1 MAEYNNTGPDRSSSG
16 FDPTSTRKVLLK
28 GNEAVGEAAIKAGCR
43 CYFAYPITPQTE
55 TPEYLSRRME
65 TENRIFLQAE
75 SEVAAINMV
84 FGASAAGVRV
94 MTSSS
99 SPGISLKQEGI
110 SYIAGAELPC
120 VIINVVRGGPGL
132 GNIEASQ
139 ADYYQTTRG
148 GGHGDY
154 RCIALAPNSVQECYD
169 MTMNGFDLADYYRM
183 PVFIQNDGIIGQLVE
198 PFEMHPYS
206 PMFEKFPPKDWALTG
221 CAGRKPNV
229 VRTLYMTPPDG
240 LEQLNR
246 RLEKK
251 YEKIHSELRW
261 YENYNCDGAD
271 LIIIAYGATSR
282 IAKSA
287 IKKYNGDG
295 LKVGLFRPKTIW
307 PWPDVELVEIARKNK
322 NAKFLVIEM
331 SMGQMLED
339 VQLALMDVVPKK
351 DILFYGMGGGWNPTP
366 EEIYDKISETIKK

>member
-1 MAEYNNTGPDRSSSG
+1 MAENNTGLDANKR
-16 FDPTSTRKVLLK
+16 VLLK
-28 GNEAVGEAAIKAGCR
+28 GNEAVGEAAIKAGCQ

-65 TENRIFLQAE
+65 TENRVFLQAE

-84 FGASAAGVRV
+84 FGAAAAGARV

-120 VIINVVRGGPGL
+120 VIVNVVRGGPGL

-139 ADYYQTTRG
+139 ADYFQTTRG

-169 MTMNGFDLADYYRM
+169 MTMNAFDLADYYRM
-183 PVFIQNDGIIGQLVE
+183 PVFIQSDGIIGQLVE
-198 PFEMHPYS
+198 PFEMHPYK
-206 PMFEKFPPKDWALTG
+206 PMFEKLPPKNWALTG

-229 VRTLYMTPPDG
+229 VRTLYMTPADG

-246 RLEKK
+246 KLEQKYKK
-251 YEKIHSELRW
+251 IQSELRW
-261 YENYNCDGAD
+261 FENYNCDGAD

-287 IKKYNGDG
+287 IKKHNGNG
-295 LKVGLFRPKTIW
+295 KKVGLFRPRTIW
-307 PWPDVELVEIARKNK
+307 PWPDVELVEIAKKNK
-322 NAKFLVIEM
+322 NVKFLVIEM

-339 VQLALMDVVPKK
+339 VQLALMDIVLKK

-366 EEIYDKISETIKK
+366 ESIYDKISETLKK

>member
-1 MAEYNNTGPDRSSSG
+1 MAENKNTGSEAKR
-16 FDPTSTRKVLLK
+16 VLLK
-28 GNEAVGEAAIKAGCR
+28 GNEAVGEAAIKAGCL

-55 TPEYLSRRME
+55 TPEYLSHRME
-65 TENRIFLQAE
+65 EENRIFLQAE

-84 FGASAAGVRV
+84 FGASAAGARV

-110 SYIAGAELPC
+110 SYIAAAELPC
-120 VIINVVRGGPGL
+120 VIVNVVRGGPGL

-139 ADYYQTTRG
+139 ADYFQTTRG

-169 MTMNGFDLADYYRM
+169 MTMDAFDLADYYRM
-183 PVFIQNDGIIGQLVE
+183 PVFIQSDGIIGQLVE
-198 PFEMHPYS
+198 PFEMHRYK
-206 PMFEKFPPKDWALTG
+206 PMFDKLPAKDWALTG

-229 VRTLYMTPPDG
+229 IRTLYMTPPDG

-246 RLEKK
+246 KLEKK
-251 YEKIHSELRW
+251 YKKIQSEFRLV
-261 YENYNCDGAD
+261 ENFNCDGAD

-287 IKKYNGDG
+287 IKEHNGSG
-295 LKVGLFRPKTIW
+295 AKIGLFRPRTIW
-307 PWPDVELVEIARKNK
+307 PWPDVELAELAQKNK
-322 NAKFLVIEM
+322 GVKFLVIEM

-339 VQLALMDVVPKK
+339 VQLALMDIVPKSN
-351 DILFYGMGGGWNPTP
+351 ILFFGMGGGWNPTP
-366 EEIYDKISETIKK
+366 ESIYDKITEVVKIEE

>member
-1 MAEYNNTGPDRSSSG
+1 MAEDKNTGLEAK
-16 FDPTSTRKVLLK
+16 KVLMK
-28 GNEAVGEAAIKAGCR
+28 GNEAVGEAAIKAGCL

-65 TENRIFLQAE
+65 EENLIFLQAE

-84 FGASAAGVRV
+84 FGASAAGARV

-139 ADYYQTTRG
+139 ADYFQSTRG

-154 RCIALAPNSVQECYD
+154 RCIVLAPNCLQECYD
-169 MTMNGFDLADYYRM
+169 MTMNAFDLADYYRM
-183 PVFIQNDGIIGQLVE
+183 PVIIQSDGIIGQLVE
-198 PFEMHPYS
+198 PFDMHPYK
-206 PMFEKFPPKDWALTG
+206 PMFDKLPQKNWALTG

-229 VRTLYMTPPDG
+229 VRTLYLNPPNG
-240 LEQLNR
+240 LEMHNR
-246 RLEKK
+246 KLEEK
-251 YEKIHSELRW
+251 YNKIKSELRW
-261 YENYNCDGAD
+261 CETYNCDNAD
-271 LIIIAYGATSR
+271 IIVIAYGATSR

-287 IKKYNGDG
+287 IKKHNNNG
-295 LKVGLFRPKTIW
+295 LKIGMFRPKTLW
-307 PWPDVELVEIARKNK
+307 PWPEAELVEIAQKNK
-322 NAKFLVIEM
+322 GVKFLVIEM

-339 VQLALMDVVPKK
+339 VLLSLMDIAPKK

-366 EEIYDKISETIKK
+366 DGVYEKISEIAKK

>member
-1 MAEYNNTGPDRSSSG
+1 MSENNNTGSD
-16 FDPTSTRKVLLK
+16 TRKVLMK
-28 GNEAVGEAAIKAGCR
+28 GNEAVGEAAIKAGCL

-55 TPEYLSRRME
+55 TPEYLAKRME
-65 TENRIFLQAE
+65 EENLIFLQAE
-75 SEVAAINMV
+75 SEIAAINMV
-84 FGASAAGVRV
+84 YGASAAGVRV

-139 ADYYQTTRG
+139 ADYFQSTRG

-154 RCIALAPNSVQECYD
+154 RCIVLAPNSVQECYD
-169 MTMNGFDLADYYRM
+169 MTMQAFDLSDYYRV
-183 PVFIQNDGIIGQLVE
+183 PAIIQNDGIIGQLVE
-198 PFEMHPYS
+198 PFEMHPYK

-221 CAGRKPNV
+221 CAGREPNV
-229 VRTLYMTPPDG
+229 VRTLYLRPPDG

-246 RLEKK
+246 KLDKRYK
-251 YEKIHSELRW
+251 KIHDEVRWSE
-261 YENYNCDGAD
+261 EFNCDNAD
-271 LIIIAYGATSR
+271 LVIVAYGATSR

-287 IKKYNGDG
+287 IKRHNENGI
-295 LKVGLFRPKTIW
+295 KVGLFRPKTLW
-307 PWPDVELVEIARKNK
+307 PWPDVKLVQIAQKNK
-322 NAKFLVIEM
+322 GSKILVIEM
-331 SMGQMLED
+331 STGQMLED
-339 VQLALMDVVPKK
+339 VQLSLMDVVPKK

-366 EEIYDKISETIKK
+366 DLIYEKISEILNK

>member
-1 MAEYNNTGPDRSSSG
+1 MAEYKTNGSETK
-16 FDPTSTRKVLLK
+16 KVLMK
-28 GNEAVGEAAIKAGCR
+28 GNEAVGEAAIKAGCL

-55 TPEYLSRRME
+55 TPEYLAKRME
-65 TENRIFLQAE
+65 QENLIFLQAE
-75 SEVAAINMV
+75 SEIAAINMV
-84 FGASAAGVRV
+84 FGASAAGARV

-139 ADYYQTTRG
+139 ADYFQSTRG

-154 RCIALAPNSVQECYD
+154 RCIVLAPNSVQECYD
-169 MTMNGFDLADYYRM
+169 MVMNGFDLSDFYRV
-183 PVFIQNDGIIGQLVE
+183 PVIIQSDGIIGQLVE
-198 PFEMHPYS
+198 PFEMHPYK
-206 PMFEKFPPKDWALTG
+206 PMFEKLPPKDWALTG

-229 VRTLYMTPPDG
+229 VRTLYLNPPNG
-240 LEQLNR
+240 LEMHNR
-246 RLEKK
+246 KLEERYKK
-251 YEKIHSELRW
+251 IQSELRW
-261 YENYNCDGAD
+261 SETYNCDNAD
-271 LIIIAYGATSR
+271 LIVVAYGATSR

-287 IKKYNGDG
+287 IKKHNNNGI
-295 LKVGLFRPKTIW
+295 KIGLFRPKTLW

-322 NAKFLVIEM
+322 DIKFLVIEM

-339 VQLALMDVVPKK
+339 VQLSLMDVVPKK

-366 EEIYDKISETIKK
+366 DAIYEKISEIVNK

>member
-1 MAEYNNTGPDRSSSG
+1 MAVDNNTGSDAR
-16 FDPTSTRKVLLK
+16 RVLMK
-28 GNEAVGEAAIKAGCR
+28 GNEAVGEAAIKAGCL

-65 TENRIFLQAE
+65 EENRIFLQAE
-75 SEVAAINMV
+75 SEIAAINMV
-84 FGASAAGVRV
+84 FGASAAGARV

-139 ADYYQTTRG
+139 ADYFQSTRG

-154 RCIALAPNSVQECYD
+154 RCIVLAPNSVQECYD
-169 MTMNGFDLADYYRM
+169 MTMNAFDLADFYRI
-183 PVFIQNDGIIGQLVE
+183 PVIIQNDGIIGQLVE
-198 PFEMHPYS
+198 PFEMHPYK
-206 PMFEKFPPKDWALTG
+206 PMFEKLPSKNWALTG

-229 VRTLYMTPPDG
+229 VRTLYLKPPDG

-246 RLEKK
+246 KLDKRYKR
-251 YEKIHSELRW
+251 IQAELRW
-261 YENYNCDGAD
+261 AELFNCDKAD

-282 IAKSA
+282 ITKSA
-287 IKKYNGDG
+287 IKKHNNNGS
-295 LKVGLFRPKTIW
+295 KIGLFRPKTLW
-307 PWPDVELVEIARKNK
+307 PWPDVELVEIAQKNK
-322 NAKFLVIEM
+322 GAKFLVIEM
-331 SMGQMLED
+331 STGQMIED
-339 VQLALMDVVPKK
+339 VLLSLMDVVPKK

-366 EEIYDKISETIKK
+366 VLIYEKIDEILNK